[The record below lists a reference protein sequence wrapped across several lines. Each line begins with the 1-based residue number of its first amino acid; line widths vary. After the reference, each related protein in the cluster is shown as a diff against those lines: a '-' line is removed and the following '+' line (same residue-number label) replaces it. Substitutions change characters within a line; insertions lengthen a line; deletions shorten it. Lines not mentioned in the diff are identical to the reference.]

1 MWYGTVFLLGA
12 FVGGL
17 LKSLYGPFVVNGST
31 KRGIFRPNGVSCI
44 NRFVFWKNKLWPAMR
59 MAAQGRT
66 KALVAGMSTHACDP
80 YVHILLYVG
89 IQ

>member
-1 MWYGTVFLLGA
+1 
-12 FVGGL
+12 
-17 LKSLYGPFVVNGST
+17 
-31 KRGIFRPNGVSCI
+31 
-44 NRFVFWKNKLWPAMR
+44 MR
-59 MAAQGRT
+59 MAAQGST